1 MSCAFPR
8 EDDEYLE
15 NSIICRPE
23 QYGYLKVA
31 GALEFIFLN
40 PSLSLLFF
48 SRLNGI
54 KMS

>member
-15 NSIICRPE
+15 KSITCKPE
-23 QYGYLKVA
+23 QYGYPKVA
-31 GALEFIFLN
+31 GALKFIFLS